1 MDVNSQ
7 KAYISSNAV
16 NFVQNQ
22 APCQNMMS
30 KQSKYI
36 WMVWFLYI

>member
-1 MDVNSQ
+1 MNVQQQ

-30 KQSKYI
+30 KKSKY
-36 WMVWFLYI
+36 